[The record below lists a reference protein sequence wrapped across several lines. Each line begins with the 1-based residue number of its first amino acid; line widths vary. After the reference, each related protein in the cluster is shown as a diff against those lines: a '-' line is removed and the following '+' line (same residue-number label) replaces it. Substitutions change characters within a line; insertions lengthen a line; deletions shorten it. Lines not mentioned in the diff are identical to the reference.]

1 MLARKKILFVDNDVR
16 TFVSHRLALAKSGVT
31 AGLDVH
37 LAAPRSKEA
46 PMLAQHG
53 VSYHQI
59 PLSRSGM
66 APWREVM
73 TIFALLR
80 LYRSLR
86 PDIVHHLRIKPV
98 LYGGIAARLSG
109 IPVVVVSALT
119 GLGHLFRTQTT
130 VGRVARQLVLLG
142 LRVAF
147 GGNRQRVIFQNPDDR
162 KYCVSKGIC
171 SVQNTVVIRGSGVDM
186 SAFTHQHEPP
196 TSVPMVM
203 LASRLL
209 WEKGIGEFVEAAK
222 ALKGEGIMA
231 RFALVGDPDPGNP
244 SSVSVAQLRA
254 WSAQGVV
261 EWWGW
266 RSDMQ
271 AVIRQSH
278 IVCLPSYGEGVPRV
292 LIEAAASGRPI
303 VTTDTPGCREI
314 VRDGVNGFLVPERDV
329 PALAN
334 ALRFLLIDDKL
345 RATFGQNGRE
355 IAVREFSIERVTRE
369 TFEVYR
375 HLIATVNA

>member
-1 MLARKKILFVDNDVR
+1 
-16 TFVSHRLALAKSGVT
+16 
-31 AGLDVH
+31 
-37 LAAPRSKEA
+37 
-46 PMLAQHG
+46 
-53 VSYHQI
+53 
-59 PLSRSGM
+59 
-66 APWREVM
+66 
-73 TIFALLR
+73 
-80 LYRSLR
+80 
-86 PDIVHHLRIKPV
+86 
-98 LYGGIAARLSG
+98 
-109 IPVVVVSALT
+109 
-119 GLGHLFRTQTT
+119 
-130 VGRVARQLVLLG
+130 
-142 LRVAF
+142 
-147 GGNRQRVIFQNPDDR
+147 
-162 KYCVSKGIC
+162 
-171 SVQNTVVIRGSGVDM
+171 
-186 SAFTHQHEPP
+186 
-196 TSVPMVM
+196 
-203 LASRLL
+203 
-209 WEKGIGEFVEAAK
+209 
-222 ALKGEGIMA
+222 MA

-244 SSVSVAQLRA
+244 SSVSVAQLRE

-355 IAVREFSIERVTRE
+355 IAVREFNIERVTRE

>member
-16 TFVSHRLALAKSGVT
+16 TFVSHRLALAKSGIA

-37 LAAPRSKEA
+37 LAAPPSEESSR
-46 PMLAQHG
+46 LARHG

-66 APWREVM
+66 APWREVK
-73 TIFALLR
+73 TIFALIR

-86 PDIVHHLRIKPV
+86 PDIVHHLRIKPA

-109 IPVVVVSALT
+109 IPVLVVSALT
-119 GLGHLFRTQTT
+119 GLGHLFRTQTI
-130 VGRVARQLVLLG
+130 VGRMARQLVILG

-147 GGNRQRVIFQNPDDR
+147 GGSQQRVIFQNPDDR
-162 KYCVSKGIC
+162 NYCVGRGMC

-186 SAFTHQHEPP
+186 SAFTHVQEPL
-196 TSVPMVM
+196 TNVPVVV

-209 WEKGIGEFVEAAK
+209 WEKGIGEFVGAAN
-222 ALKGEGIMA
+222 ALKNEGIQA

-244 SSVSVAQLRA
+244 SSVSFAQLNE

-271 AVIRQSH
+271 AVIRELAR
-278 IVCLPSYGEGVPRV
+278 CLPAIIRRRS
-292 LIEAAASGRPI
+292 AA
-303 VTTDTPGCREI
+303 
-314 VRDGVNGFLVPERDV
+314 
-329 PALAN
+329 
-334 ALRFLLIDDKL
+334 
-345 RATFGQNGRE
+345 RA
-355 IAVREFSIERVTRE
+355 
-369 TFEVYR
+369 
-375 HLIATVNA
+375 H